1 MKDKLTERELE
12 RFRDAIADAV
22 EQNKNGEIK
31 RAGFEVLK
39 ELIDHETPAAV
50 CKKIL
55 AGAKSILKLKEKDT
69 LLMTVRLLLIMREH
83 FSEEDEKN
91 IAAIFDRFKK
101 KLVESEYI
109 LFFDQFYEFLI
120 GLVYLDP
127 SEFLRPYLKMLNEKF
142 KIRDELDEFV
152 REKLEFIVNWIWDNN
167 LLTEKE
173 RAIFY

>member
-1 MKDKLTERELE
+1 MKRILP
-12 RFRDAIADAV
+12 
-22 EQNKNGEIK
+22 QS
-31 RAGFEVLK
+31 
-39 ELIDHETPAAV
+39 LIDSKRNWLSP
-50 CKKIL
+50 
-55 AGAKSILKLKEKDT
+55 
-69 LLMTVRLLLIMREH
+69 
-83 FSEEDEKN
+83 N
-91 IAAIFDRFKK
+91 
-101 KLVESEYI
+101 I
-109 LFFDQFYEFLI
+109 LFSDQFYEFLI